1 MLQSNNLAS
10 FAVANSMAW
19 VPLEMAVKGAAV
31 LAVGAVCALLA
42 RGASAAVRH
51 LIWTL
56 SLSGAFVAPI
66 AGALLPSWR
75 IQMPSVEPPR
85 WVSSAIA
92 RIPSYSVTES
102 HTSTETHT
110 VTESHSVTITRT
122 DGDASAVASSWSAD
136 RGAGIVEVSSAEVPV
151 AKAPAVEVPVI
162 AVPDIAAPS
171 VAEPPFVSQHESTAS
186 IGPFLIGLWLMGVI
200 VVLVPTFVGMARV
213 SALVRRARPMR
224 GGRWALLAPSALR
237 EIDVRRRVQF
247 LESDEPVMPMTSGL
261 LRPVVLLPAGDF
273 DSTIEQRLDVLRHE
287 LAHVR
292 RYDCLTQ
299 LVAQLACAVNWFNPL
314 AWLAARQMRIEREQA
329 CDDEVLRAGTKASEY
344 ADYLMRVARD
354 THMSAA
360 VACGALAMARPSQ
373 LALRLRA
380 VLEDGRRRERVS
392 ASLTSRAAIAAAG
405 LVMVIGTATPV
416 IADGRIVIEPPE
428 TMVIASAHAVPVVAA
443 VPHDVP
449 VPVEPANVA
458 ILAAPSLAGIAEA
471 VAIPSVGELTA
482 VEVAPT
488 AIALMGAAECEREA
502 ARRGKSSHTNWT
514 SNDEGSKRWR
524 VRWSDGDCSFEVDAR
539 GEIRFNSDITDI
551 ESISRGG
558 VFTLEQHI
566 GDDDRR
572 VSIRPRADG
581 TLDRSYSINGDRREW
596 DAAARRWFADALV
609 MLERRTAFAVDQ
621 RVPVILQGGGVDAVL
636 REISLME
643 GDYARRRYY
652 TKLLSIRQLDAT
664 QVRRVVQQ
672 AGAEISSDYELAELL
687 IAVSKLGAFDDQ
699 SHPEF
704 VVAVKT
710 IESDYERRRA
720 LNALLKRDRLA
731 PETVEALLEAASTIR
746 SDYELAELLID
757 VSKQYAVN
765 DGTRPV
771 YIKAVGS
778 IESDY
783 EQRRVLSTIV
793 ASGGLT
799 AGVTRSLLESARSI
813 NSDYELAE
821 FLIAISKKGVL
832 DSSTS
837 AAYFAAADQ
846 IRSDYEQRR
855 ALMPLIRRDLLTKEL
870 AKGILASALKL
881 ESDYECA
888 ELLVAFANAIAVDDE
903 LRPAFERA
911 ADTIQGEYEYGRAMS
926 AIRRRVTR

>member
-1 MLQSNNLAS
+1 
-10 FAVANSMAW
+10 
-19 VPLEMAVKGAAV
+19 
-31 LAVGAVCALLA
+31 
-42 RGASAAVRH
+42 
-51 LIWTL
+51 
-56 SLSGAFVAPI
+56 
-66 AGALLPSWR
+66 
-75 IQMPSVEPPR
+75 
-85 WVSSAIA
+85 
-92 RIPSYSVTES
+92 
-102 HTSTETHT
+102 
-110 VTESHSVTITRT
+110 
-122 DGDASAVASSWSAD
+122 
-136 RGAGIVEVSSAEVPV
+136 
-151 AKAPAVEVPVI
+151 
-162 AVPDIAAPS
+162 
-171 VAEPPFVSQHESTAS
+171 
-186 IGPFLIGLWLMGVI
+186 
-200 VVLVPTFVGMARV
+200 
-213 SALVRRARPMR
+213 
-224 GGRWALLAPSALR
+224 
-237 EIDVRRRVQF
+237 
-247 LESDEPVMPMTSGL
+247 
-261 LRPVVLLPAGDF
+261 
-273 DSTIEQRLDVLRHE
+273 
-287 LAHVR
+287 
-292 RYDCLTQ
+292 
-299 LVAQLACAVNWFNPL
+299 
-314 AWLAARQMRIEREQA
+314 
-329 CDDEVLRAGTKASEY
+329 
-344 ADYLMRVARD
+344 
-354 THMSAA
+354 
-360 VACGALAMARPSQ
+360 
-373 LALRLRA
+373 
-380 VLEDGRRRERVS
+380 
-392 ASLTSRAAIAAAG
+392 
-405 LVMVIGTATPV
+405 
-416 IADGRIVIEPPE
+416 
-428 TMVIASAHAVPVVAA
+428 

-471 VAIPSVGELTA
+471 VAIPSAGELTA

-757 VSKQYAVN
+757 VSKQYAIN